1 VLLTITATAPL
12 TAPEAQSP
20 ATDLGFL
27 LHKNPQRVQSFDV
40 SAGVAHVFYPEASA
54 SRCTAA
60 LLLEVDPVGLV
71 RGRRQGAQPEGFS
84 LGQYVN
90 DRPYAASSLLAVA
103 LSRVFRTAM
112 TGRCDA
118 RPELAAES
126 LPLEI
131 RVPVLPCRGGREL
144 AGALFEPLG
153 WQVRCEPIALDE
165 TIPSW
170 GDSRYLDLL
179 VSGQVRLADA
189 LNHLYVL
196 LPVLDDAKHYW
207 VSPEEVDKLIRAG
220 GGWLAGHP
228 ARGLITRRYLA
239 HRSGL
244 YQSAIAR
251 LAEVDD
257 AAPESFDNAV
267 PEQSLAEQAQPDPAA
282 PDATGTGPT
291 GTGSASTESA
301 STDPASTDPAS
312 TDPAST
318 DPASTDPASTDPA
331 STEPAS
337 TDPASTG
344 PDHEPGQPA
353 SLAQQRRDAVLAIL
367 RAAGAQRVA
376 DLGCGE
382 GALTAQL
389 LADRQF
395 TEVIAADV
403 SSRALTVAERR
414 LRLDR
419 MPDRQRSRLRLI
431 QSSLT
436 YRDPRLAGLD
446 ALVLVEVVEHVDPSR
461 LGALERT
468 VFGAAAPGLVVVTT
482 PNAEYNV
489 RYDFLAPGAMRH
501 RDHRF
506 EWTRAEFNSWAGR
519 VAAEHGYLVTFHPVG
534 DDDPEVGPP
543 TQLAVFTAAS
553 RAAVEVTP

>member
-12 TAPEAQSP
+12 TAPVAESP

-40 SAGVAHVFYPEASA
+40 SVGVAHVFYPEASA

-90 DRPYAASSLLAVA
+90 DRPYAASSMLAVA

-131 RVPVLPCRGGREL
+131 RVPVLPCRGGWEL
-144 AGALFEPLG
+144 ARALFEPLG

-179 VSGQVRLADA
+179 IRGQVRLADA

-267 PEQSLAEQAQPDPAA
+267 PEPSLADQAQPDPVA
-282 PDATGTGPT
+282 PDATGTGS
-291 GTGSASTESA
+291 SASTETAGTETAGTETAGTETAGTETA
-301 STDPASTDPAS
+301 STDAAGTDP
-312 TDPAST
+312 TG
-318 DPASTDPASTDPA
+318 
-331 STEPAS
+331 
-337 TDPASTG
+337 TG

-414 LRLDR
+414 LRLDQ

-436 YRDPRLAGLD
+436 YRDQRLAGLD

-468 VFGAAAPGLVVVTT
+468 VFGAPAPGLVVVTT

-489 RYDFLAPGAMRH
+489 RYEFLAPGAMRH

-506 EWTRAEFNSWAGR
+506 EWTRAEFTSWAGR
-519 VAAEHGYLVTFHPVG
+519 VAAEHGYRVTFHPVG

-543 TQLAVFTAAS
+543 TQLAVFAAAS
-553 RAAVEVTP
+553 RAAAEVTP